1 MFKQYGRHMSA
12 PVMMREGEGV
22 GTPAPAPAPAPTPS
36 PAPAPAPAA
45 AEWHSSFE
53 GETKGW
59 LENRGMLKLSSQ
71 DALTQAINGHR
82 AAEAKLGV
90 PAERL
95 LKLPDQITAESM
107 APVYD
112 RLGRPKEASGYELK
126 VAQDADTAQVDAV
139 KSLFHK
145 HGFTKAQGEAFFQD
159 VVAAEN
165 AKITAAEAA
174 ENERAKT
181 DVGALKAEWGKGYDA
196 NLETAD
202 RGAVELAKR
211 AGLTD
216 ETVQK
221 LRSVIG
227 ESALAKMFFQVGLG
241 LKEDTF
247 VNSDI
252 TSRPGA
258 LTKEAALAKIAQ
270 LKMDPEFAKKR
281 FANDAETVQMWK
293 NLHIVASGS

>member
-1 MFKQYGRHMSA
+1 MTEAA
-12 PVMMREGEGV
+12 PASVPA
-22 GTPAPAPAPAPTPS
+22 TPAPAST
-36 PAPAPAPAA
+36 PAPAA
-45 AEWHSSFE
+45 SSTPAVEWHAAFE

-59 LENRGMLKLSSQ
+59 LENRGMLKLAERE
-71 DALTQAINGHR
+71 ALTQAINGHR

-95 LKLPDQITAESM
+95 LRLPDQVTAESM

-112 RLGRPKEASGYELK
+112 RLGRPKEAAGYELK
-126 VAQDADTAQVDAV
+126 VSQDADTAAVDAV

-165 AKITAAEAA
+165 AKVLAAETA
-174 ENERAKT
+174 ENERAQT
-181 DVGALKAEWGKGYDA
+181 DVGALKAEWGKGYEA

-202 RGAVELAKR
+202 RGAAELAKR
-211 AGLTD
+211 AGLTE
-216 ETVQK
+216 ETIQK
-221 LRSVIG
+221 LRGVIG

-241 LKEDTF
+241 LREDTF

-252 TSRPGA
+252 TTRPGA

-281 FANDAETVQMWK
+281 FSNDAETVTMWK